1 MQFETY
7 QQHRDGLIQLAG
19 DLSAALKGVPE
30 AKDATVKTLSAE
42 MDEAKGKNKASAGI
56 KAIPVVDELGAV
68 KAKLAEGQ
76 FRIALF
82 AGFQCGK
89 STTFDALLGGQEI
102 SPRGQLVATSSAI
115 LYGMHTDDPALQGKA
130 EIEWKDKRAL
140 LTILPPTILERL
152 AEIPALKVRM
162 KGVHTIVQLSEV
174 FDLDNP
180 QDLRYLREA
189 CAKEWQRYLSNR
201 GAYDKDEIGLISML
215 RVSVLMLAKY
225 DRPAIKA
232 MRENPNKRYSVEEV
246 DRFVRFPTRWE
257 GRSVQ
262 EKQDFSDEEALF
274 VFVKR
279 VRCYVNAPAL
289 KKIDCTLV
297 DCPGLGA
304 SEYDKQVATE
314 EIRDCDVVWFLL
326 GDGRKDIGEDELRN
340 IRTGIKLKPN
350 GLIFTMNVTEAKDNL
365 VQNVAPST
373 CAKIN
378 RDVDKSG
385 KLNLEPDDIT
395 FYHARLAL
403 SAEQACRLCD
413 GTLTQASQKAIV
425 ENAKRALNAKAELT
439 VAKALDGV
447 ARRHDLGKV
456 VPFEEES
463 RIQTFSFFSEKGLN
477 EDNVKWVRELSGLD
491 ALIDRIHAIVM
502 RDKAEIILKTNGF
515 DRVQVAFKAFE
526 AKVTGLLDDLAKS
539 KQEAEAKYEA
549 QEKRIS
555 ALGNAMQEALNSD
568 ELDIGDLAERLRRE
582 FVSEVLNPSRDETL
596 AAIER
601 RADTLMGLSDN
612 ELQNAIGGLLN
623 DSIRNNLAAWRQ
635 SLKNGDSPAIQ
646 RFIDKIKK
654 IVDRLNREF
663 KAKAE
668 AKGMGGAANAGDASI
683 SIGEIDLGID
693 WFEWISVAS
702 NALFFIPIGGWILRG
717 LIAAGIIAI
726 TSLFVGKSWKRNK
739 FIESATEKITEG
751 CRDFERSALPAKMEE
766 MAEGM
771 RKSCVANLQSA
782 IRLRLEEEQK
792 ALKQLRQKL
801 DSGDKDKDIARL
813 NKVKADIIAPFAK
826 RLADFAKQLDA
837 AF

>member
-7 QQHRDGLIQLAG
+7 QQQRDGLIQLAG

-30 AKDATVKTLSAE
+30 AKDATVKTLAAE
-42 MDEAKGKNKASAGI
+42 MDEAKGKETAAV
-56 KAIPVVDELGAV
+56 KAIPVADELDAV
-68 KAKLAEGQ
+68 KAKLEEGQ

-115 LYGMHTDDPALQGKA
+115 LYGQHTDDPALQGKA
-130 EIEWKDKRAL
+130 EVEWKDKRAL

-152 AEIPALKVRM
+152 AEVPALKGRM
-162 KGVHTIVQLSEV
+162 EGIHTIEQLSEA
-174 FDLDNP
+174 FDLDKP
-180 QDLRYLREA
+180 QDLRHLRDA
-189 CAKEWQRYLSNR
+189 CAKEWRHYLGNR
-201 GAYDKDEIGLISML
+201 GAYPDDLRAML
-215 RVSVLMLAKY
+215 RVAVLMLAKY

-232 MRENPNKRYSVEEV
+232 LRKEPNKRFPVEGI
-246 DRFVRFPTRWE
+246 DRFVRFPKSWE
-257 GRSVQ
+257 GRSTQ

-314 EIRDCDVVWFLL
+314 EIQDCDVVWFLL
-326 GDGRKDIGEDELRN
+326 GDGRRDIGADELRN
-340 IRTGIKLKPN
+340 IRTSVKLKPD
-350 GLIFTMNVTEAKDNL
+350 GLIFTMNVTESKNNL
-365 VQNVAPST
+365 ANNVAPST

-378 RDVDKSG
+378 GAVDAKG
-385 KLNLEPDDIT
+385 AKLRLGPDDIT

-403 SAEQACRLCD
+403 SAEQACRLRE
-413 GTLTQASQKAIV
+413 GTLTKASQKAII
-425 ENAKRALNAKAELT
+425 ENAQAIYDGVTKVED
-439 VAKALDGV
+439 ALDGL
-447 ARRHDLGKV
+447 AMEDLKKTGVFVKD
-456 VPFEEES
+456 P
-463 RIQTFSFFSEKGLN
+463 RLQNFSFFDGEGLN
-477 EDNVKWVRELSGLD
+477 EGNVTWAREQSGID
-491 ALIDRIHAIVM
+491 ALVDRIHAIVM
-502 RDKAEIILKTNGF
+502 RDKAKIILKTNGF
-515 DRVQVAFKAFE
+515 DRVQGAFKAFE

-668 AKGMGGAANAGDASI
+668 AKGMSGAANAGDASI

-717 LIAAGIIAI
+717 LIAAGIAI
-726 TSLFVGKSWKRNK
+726 TSWFVGKSWKRNK

-813 NKVKADIIAPFAK
+813 NKVKTDIVAPFAK

>member
-7 QQHRDGLIQLAG
+7 QRQRDDLIRLAG

-30 AKDATVKTLSAE
+30 AKTATVKTLSAE
-42 MDEAKGKNKASAGI
+42 MDAAKGKETSTV
-56 KAIPVVDELGAV
+56 KAIPVADELGAV
-68 KAKLAEGQ
+68 KAKLEEGQ

-130 EIEWKDKRAL
+130 EVEWKDKREL
-140 LTILPPTILERL
+140 LTILPPTILDHL
-152 AEIPALKVRM
+152 AEVPALKGRM
-162 KGVHTIVQLSEV
+162 KDIKTVAQLSEK
-174 FDLDNP
+174 FDLDNS

-189 CAKEWQRYLSNR
+189 CAKEWRRYHKNR
-201 GAYDKDEIGLISML
+201 GAYPDDLRAVL
-215 RVSVLMLAKY
+215 RVAVLMLAKY

-232 MRENPNKRYSVEEV
+232 MRKNPNKRYSVDEI
-246 DRFVRFPTRWE
+246 DRFVRFPKSWE
-257 GRSVQ
+257 GRSTQ
-262 EKQDFSDEEALF
+262 EKQDFSDEESLF

-314 EIRDCDVVWFLL
+314 EIQDCDVVWFLL
-326 GDGRKDIGEDELRN
+326 GDGRRDIGEDELRN
-340 IRTGIKLKPN
+340 IRTGVKLKPD
-350 GLIFTMNVTEAKDNL
+350 GLIFTMNVTDSKKNL
-365 VQNVAPST
+365 REHVAPST

-378 RDVDKSG
+378 STVG
-385 KLNLEPDDIT
+385 KDGKTILSPDDIT

-403 SAEQACRLCD
+403 SAEQACRLRE
-413 GTLTQASQKAIV
+413 GTLTKASQKAIL
-425 ENAKRALNAKAELT
+425 ENAQAIYDGVTKVED
-439 VAKALDGV
+439 ALDGLAV
-447 ARRHDLGKV
+447 EDLKKTGVFFKD
-456 VPFEEES
+456 P
-463 RIQTFSFFSEKGLN
+463 RLQNFSLFAGKGLN
-477 EDNVKWVRELSGLD
+477 ADNVKWAREQSDVDTLV
-491 ALIDRIHAIVM
+491 DRIHAIVM
-502 RDKAEIILKTNGF
+502 RDKAKIILKTNGF

>member
-7 QQHRDGLIQLAG
+7 QQQRDGLIRLAG

-30 AKDATVKTLSAE
+30 AKDATVKTLAAE
-42 MDEAKGKNKASAGI
+42 MDEAKGKETAAV
-56 KAIPVVDELGAV
+56 KAIPVADELDAV
-68 KAKLAEGQ
+68 KAKLEEGQ

-115 LYGMHTDDPALQGKA
+115 LYGQHTDDPALQGKA
-130 EIEWKDKRAL
+130 EVEWKDKRAL

-152 AEIPALKVRM
+152 AEVPALKGRM
-162 KGVHTIVQLSEV
+162 EGIHTIEQLSEA
-174 FDLDNP
+174 FDLDKP
-180 QDLRYLREA
+180 QDLRHLRDA
-189 CAKEWQRYLSNR
+189 CAKEWRHYLGNR
-201 GAYDKDEIGLISML
+201 GVYPDDLRAML
-215 RVSVLMLAKY
+215 RVAVLMLAKY

-232 MRENPNKRYSVEEV
+232 LRKEPNKRFPVEEI
-246 DRFVRFPTRWE
+246 DRFVRFPKSWE
-257 GRSVQ
+257 GRSTQ

-314 EIRDCDVVWFLL
+314 EIQDCDVVWFLL
-326 GDGRKDIGEDELRN
+326 GDGRRDIGADELRN
-340 IRTGIKLKPN
+340 IRTGVKLKPD
-350 GLIFTMNVTEAKDNL
+350 GLIFTMNVTESKNNL
-365 VQNVAPST
+365 ANNVAPST
-373 CAKIN
+373 CDKIN
-378 RDVDKSG
+378 GAVDAKG
-385 KLNLEPDDIT
+385 AKLRLGPDDIT

-403 SAEQACRLCD
+403 SAEQACRLRE
-413 GTLTQASQKAIV
+413 GSLTKASQKAII
-425 ENAKRALNAKAELT
+425 ENAQAIYDGVTKVED
-439 VAKALDGV
+439 ALDVLAMEDLKKTGV
-447 ARRHDLGKV
+447 FFKDPRL
-456 VPFEEES
+456 
-463 RIQTFSFFSEKGLN
+463 QNFSFFDGEGLN
-477 EDNVKWVRELSGLD
+477 EDNVTWAREQSGID
-491 ALIDRIHAIVM
+491 ALVDRIHAIVM
-502 RDKAEIILKTNGF
+502 RDKAKIILKTNGF

-717 LIAAGIIAI
+717 LIAAGIAI
-726 TSLFVGKSWKRNK
+726 TSWFVGKSWKRNK

-801 DSGDKDKDIARL
+801 DSGDKDKEIAHL
-813 NKVKADIIAPFAK
+813 NQVKADIVDPFAQ

-837 AF
+837 AL

>member
-7 QQHRDGLIQLAG
+7 QQQRDGLIRLAG

-42 MDEAKGKNKASAGI
+42 MDEAKGKETAAV
-56 KAIPVVDELGAV
+56 KAIPVADELDAV
-68 KAKLAEGQ
+68 KAKLEEGQ

-115 LYGMHTDDPALQGKA
+115 LYGQHTDDPALQGKA
-130 EIEWKDKRAL
+130 EVEWKDKRAL
-140 LTILPPTILERL
+140 LKILPPTILERL
-152 AEIPALKVRM
+152 AEVPALKGRM
-162 KGVHTIVQLSEV
+162 EGIHTIEQLSEA
-174 FDLDNP
+174 FDLDKP
-180 QDLRYLREA
+180 QDLRHLRDA
-189 CAKEWQRYLSNR
+189 CAKEWRHYLGNR
-201 GAYDKDEIGLISML
+201 GAYPDDLRAML
-215 RVSVLMLAKY
+215 RVAVLMLAKY

-232 MRENPNKRYSVEEV
+232 LRKNPNKRFPVEEI
-246 DRFVRFPTRWE
+246 DRFVRFPKSWE
-257 GRSVQ
+257 GRSTQ

-314 EIRDCDVVWFLL
+314 EIQDCDVVWFLL
-326 GDGRKDIGEDELRN
+326 GDGRRDIGADELRN
-340 IRTGIKLKPN
+340 IRTGVKLKPD
-350 GLIFTMNVTEAKDNL
+350 GLIFTMNVTESKNNL
-365 VQNVAPST
+365 ANNVAPST

-378 RDVDKSG
+378 GAVDAKG
-385 KLNLEPDDIT
+385 AKLRLGPDDIT

-403 SAEQACRLCD
+403 SAEQACRLRE
-413 GTLTQASQKAIV
+413 GTLTKASQKAII
-425 ENAKRALNAKAELT
+425 ENAQAIYDGVTKVED
-439 VAKALDGV
+439 ALDVLAMEDLKKTGV
-447 ARRHDLGKV
+447 FFKDPRL
-456 VPFEEES
+456 
-463 RIQTFSFFSEKGLN
+463 QNFSFFDGEGLN
-477 EDNVKWVRELSGLD
+477 EDNVTWAREQSGID
-491 ALIDRIHAIVM
+491 ALVDRIHAIVM
-502 RDKAEIILKTNGF
+502 RDKAKIILKTNGF
-515 DRVQVAFKAFE
+515 DRVQGAFEAFE

-717 LIAAGIIAI
+717 LIAAGVAI
-726 TSLFVGKSWKRNK
+726 TSWFVGKSWKRNK
-739 FIESATEKITEG
+739 FIESATQAVTEG

>member
-7 QQHRDGLIQLAG
+7 QQQRDGLIQLAG

-30 AKDATVKTLSAE
+30 AKDATVKTLAAE
-42 MDEAKGKNKASAGI
+42 MDEAKGKETAAV
-56 KAIPVVDELGAV
+56 KAIPVADELDAV
-68 KAKLAEGQ
+68 KAKLEEGQ

-115 LYGMHTDDPALQGKA
+115 LYGQHTDDPALQGKA
-130 EIEWKDKRAL
+130 EVEWKDKRAL
-140 LTILPPTILERL
+140 LKILPPTILERL
-152 AEIPALKVRM
+152 AEVPALKGRM
-162 KGVHTIVQLSEV
+162 EGIHTIEQLSEA
-174 FDLDNP
+174 FDLDKP
-180 QDLRYLREA
+180 QDLRHLRDA
-189 CAKEWQRYLSNR
+189 CAKEWRHYLGNR
-201 GAYDKDEIGLISML
+201 GAYPDDLRAML
-215 RVSVLMLAKY
+215 RVAVLMLAKY

-232 MRENPNKRYSVEEV
+232 LRKEPNKRFPVEGI
-246 DRFVRFPTRWE
+246 DRFVRFPKSWE
-257 GRSVQ
+257 GRSTQ

-340 IRTGIKLKPN
+340 IRTGVKLKPD
-350 GLIFTMNVTEAKDNL
+350 GLIFTMNVTESKNNL
-365 VQNVAPST
+365 ANNVAPST
-373 CAKIN
+373 CDKIN
-378 RDVDKSG
+378 GAVDAKG
-385 KLNLEPDDIT
+385 AKLRLGPDDIT

-403 SAEQACRLCD
+403 SAEQACRLRE
-413 GTLTQASQKAIV
+413 GTLTKASQKAII
-425 ENAKRALNAKAELT
+425 ENAQAIYDGVTKVED
-439 VAKALDGV
+439 ALDGL
-447 ARRHDLGKV
+447 AMEDLKKTGVSFKD
-456 VPFEEES
+456 P
-463 RIQTFSFFSEKGLN
+463 RLQNFSFFDGEGLN
-477 EDNVKWVRELSGLD
+477 EGNVTWAREQSGID
-491 ALIDRIHAIVM
+491 ALVDRIHAIVM
-502 RDKAEIILKTNGF
+502 RDKAKIILKTNGF
-515 DRVQVAFKAFE
+515 DRVQGAFKAFE

-717 LIAAGIIAI
+717 LIAAGIAI

-813 NKVKADIIAPFAK
+813 NQVKTDIVAPFAK

-837 AF
+837 AL

>member
-7 QQHRDGLIQLAG
+7 QQQRDGLIQLAG

-30 AKDATVKTLSAE
+30 AKDATVKTLAAE
-42 MDEAKGKNKASAGI
+42 MDEAKGKETAAV
-56 KAIPVVDELGAV
+56 KAIPVADELDAV
-68 KAKLAEGQ
+68 KAKLEEGQ

-115 LYGMHTDDPALQGKA
+115 LYGQHTDDPALQGKA
-130 EIEWKDKRAL
+130 EVEWKDKRAL
-140 LTILPPTILERL
+140 LKILPPTILERL
-152 AEIPALKVRM
+152 AEVPALKGRM
-162 KGVHTIVQLSEV
+162 EGIHTIEQLSEA
-174 FDLDNP
+174 FDLDKP
-180 QDLRYLREA
+180 QDLRHLRDA
-189 CAKEWQRYLSNR
+189 CAKEWRHYLGNR
-201 GAYDKDEIGLISML
+201 GAYPDDLRAML
-215 RVSVLMLAKY
+215 RVAVLMLAKY

-232 MRENPNKRYSVEEV
+232 LRKEPNKRFPVEGI
-246 DRFVRFPTRWE
+246 DRFVRFPKSWE
-257 GRSVQ
+257 GRSTQ

-314 EIRDCDVVWFLL
+314 EIQDCDVVWFLL
-326 GDGRKDIGEDELRN
+326 GDGRRDIGADELRN
-340 IRTGIKLKPN
+340 IRTGVKLKPD
-350 GLIFTMNVTEAKDNL
+350 GLIFTMNVTESKNNL
-365 VQNVAPST
+365 ANNVAPST

-378 RDVDKSG
+378 GAVDAKG
-385 KLNLEPDDIT
+385 AKLRLGPDDIT

-403 SAEQACRLCD
+403 SAEQACRLRE
-413 GTLTQASQKAIV
+413 GTLTKASQKAII
-425 ENAKRALNAKAELT
+425 ENAQAIYDGVTKVED
-439 VAKALDGV
+439 ALDVLAMEDLKKTGV
-447 ARRHDLGKV
+447 FFKDPRL
-456 VPFEEES
+456 
-463 RIQTFSFFSEKGLN
+463 QNFSFFDGEGLN
-477 EDNVKWVRELSGLD
+477 EGNVTWAREQSGID
-491 ALIDRIHAIVM
+491 ALVDRIHAIVM
-502 RDKAEIILKTNGF
+502 RDKAKIILKTNGF
-515 DRVQVAFKAFE
+515 DRVQGAFKAFE

-668 AKGMGGAANAGDASI
+668 AKGMGGAANAGDANVSL
-683 SIGEIDLGID
+683 GEIDLGID
-693 WFEWISVAS
+693 WFKWISVAS

-717 LIAAGIIAI
+717 LIAAGIAI

-766 MAEGM
+766 MAESM

-801 DSGDKDKDIARL
+801 DSGDKDKEIAHL
-813 NKVKADIIAPFAK
+813 NQVKADIIAPFAK

>member
-7 QQHRDGLIQLAG
+7 QQQRDGLIRLAG

-30 AKDATVKTLSAE
+30 AKDATVKTLAAE
-42 MDEAKGKNKASAGI
+42 MDEAKGKETAAV
-56 KAIPVVDELGAV
+56 KAIPVADELDAV
-68 KAKLAEGQ
+68 KAKLEEGQ

-115 LYGMHTDDPALQGKA
+115 LYGQHTDDPALQGKA
-130 EIEWKDKRAL
+130 EVEWEDKRAL

-152 AEIPALKVRM
+152 AEVPALKGRM
-162 KGVHTIVQLSEV
+162 EGIHTIEQLSEA
-174 FDLDNP
+174 FDLDKP
-180 QDLRYLREA
+180 QDLRHLRDA
-189 CAKEWQRYLSNR
+189 CAKEWRHYLGNR
-201 GAYDKDEIGLISML
+201 GAYPDDLRAML
-215 RVSVLMLAKY
+215 RVAVLMLAKY

-232 MRENPNKRYSVEEV
+232 LRKEPNKRFPVEGI
-246 DRFVRFPTRWE
+246 DRFVRFPKSWE
-257 GRSVQ
+257 GRSTQ

-314 EIRDCDVVWFLL
+314 EIQDCDVVWFLL
-326 GDGRKDIGEDELRN
+326 GDGRRDIGADELRN
-340 IRTGIKLKPN
+340 IRTSVKLKPD
-350 GLIFTMNVTEAKDNL
+350 GLIFTMNVTESKNNL
-365 VQNVAPST
+365 ANNVAPST

-378 RDVDKSG
+378 GAVDAKG
-385 KLNLEPDDIT
+385 AKLRLGPDDIT

-403 SAEQACRLCD
+403 SAEQACRLRE
-413 GTLTQASQKAIV
+413 GTLTKASQKAII
-425 ENAKRALNAKAELT
+425 ENAQAIYDGVTKVED
-439 VAKALDGV
+439 ALDGL
-447 ARRHDLGKV
+447 AMEDLKKTGVFVKD
-456 VPFEEES
+456 P
-463 RIQTFSFFSEKGLN
+463 RLQNFSFFDGEGLN
-477 EDNVKWVRELSGLD
+477 EGNVTWAREQSGID
-491 ALIDRIHAIVM
+491 ALVDRIHAIVM
-502 RDKAEIILKTNGF
+502 RDKAKIILKTNGF
-515 DRVQVAFKAFE
+515 DRVQGAFE
-526 AKVTGLLDDLAKS
+526 VFNAKVTNLLAGLAKT
-539 KQEAEAKYEA
+539 KQENEARYQA
-549 QEKRIS
+549 QEERIGK
-555 ALGNAMQEALNSD
+555 LGDAMQKALYSD

-668 AKGMGGAANAGDASI
+668 AKGMSGAANAGDASI

-717 LIAAGIIAI
+717 LIAAGIAI
-726 TSLFVGKSWKRNK
+726 TSWFVGKSWKRNK

-813 NKVKADIIAPFAK
+813 NKVKTDIVAPFAK

>member
-7 QQHRDGLIQLAG
+7 QQQRDGLIRLAG

-30 AKDATVKTLSAE
+30 AKDATVKTLAAE
-42 MDEAKGKNKASAGI
+42 MDEAKGKETAAV
-56 KAIPVVDELGAV
+56 KAIPVADELDAV
-68 KAKLAEGQ
+68 KAKLEEGQ

-115 LYGMHTDDPALQGKA
+115 LYGQHTDDPALQGKA
-130 EIEWKDKRAL
+130 EVEWKDKRAL
-140 LTILPPTILERL
+140 LKILPPTILERL
-152 AEIPALKVRM
+152 AEVPALKGRM
-162 KGVHTIVQLSEV
+162 EGIHTIEQLSEA
-174 FDLDNP
+174 FDLDKP
-180 QDLRYLREA
+180 QDLRHLRDA
-189 CAKEWQRYLSNR
+189 CAKEWRHYLGNR
-201 GAYDKDEIGLISML
+201 GAYPDDLRAML
-215 RVSVLMLAKY
+215 RVAVLMLAKY

-232 MRENPNKRYSVEEV
+232 LRKEPNKRFPVEGI
-246 DRFVRFPTRWE
+246 DRFVRFPKSWE
-257 GRSVQ
+257 GRSTQ
-262 EKQDFSDEEALF
+262 EKQDFSDEEAFF

-340 IRTGIKLKPN
+340 IRTGVKLKPD
-350 GLIFTMNVTEAKDNL
+350 GLIFTMNVTESKNNL
-365 VQNVAPST
+365 ANNVAPST

-378 RDVDKSG
+378 GAVDAKG
-385 KLNLEPDDIT
+385 AKLRLGPDDIT

-403 SAEQACRLCD
+403 SAEQACRLRE
-413 GTLTQASQKAIV
+413 GTLTKASQKAII
-425 ENAKRALNAKAELT
+425 ENAQAIYDGVTKVED
-439 VAKALDGV
+439 ALDGL
-447 ARRHDLGKV
+447 AMEDLKKTGVSFKD
-456 VPFEEES
+456 P
-463 RIQTFSFFSEKGLN
+463 RLQNFSFFDGEGLN
-477 EDNVKWVRELSGLD
+477 EGNVTWAREQSGID
-491 ALIDRIHAIVM
+491 ALVDRIHAIVM
-502 RDKAEIILKTNGF
+502 RDKAKIILKTNGF
-515 DRVQVAFKAFE
+515 DRVQGAFKAFE

-717 LIAAGIIAI
+717 LIAAGIAI
-726 TSLFVGKSWKRNK
+726 TSRFVGKSWKRNK

>member
-7 QQHRDGLIQLAG
+7 QQQRDGLIRLAG

-30 AKDATVKTLSAE
+30 AKDATVKTLAAE
-42 MDEAKGKNKASAGI
+42 MDEAKGKETAAV
-56 KAIPVVDELGAV
+56 KAIPVADELDAV
-68 KAKLAEGQ
+68 KAKLEEGQ

-115 LYGMHTDDPALQGKA
+115 LYGQHTDDPALQGKA

-152 AEIPALKVRM
+152 AEIPALKGRM
-162 KGVHTIVQLSEV
+162 ENIHTITELSEA

-180 QDLRYLREA
+180 QDLRYLKEA
-189 CAKEWQRYLSNR
+189 CAKEWRSYHKNR
-201 GAYDKDEIGLISML
+201 GAYPDDLRAVL
-215 RVSVLMLAKY
+215 RVAVLMLEKY

-232 MRENPNKRYSVEEV
+232 MRKDPNKRYSVDEI
-246 DRFVRFPTRWE
+246 DRFVRFPKSWE
-257 GRSVQ
+257 GRSTQ

-314 EIRDCDVVWFLL
+314 EIQDCDVVWFLL

-340 IRTGIKLKPN
+340 IRTGVKLKPD
-350 GLIFTMNVTEAKDNL
+350 GLIFTMNVTESKKNL
-365 VQNVAPST
+365 RECVAPST

-378 RDVDKSG
+378 GAVDAKG
-385 KLNLEPDDIT
+385 AKLRLGPDDIT

-403 SAEQACRLCD
+403 SAEQACRLRE
-413 GTLTQASQKAIV
+413 GTLTKASQKAII
-425 ENAKRALNAKAELT
+425 ENAQAIYDG
-439 VAKALDGV
+439 VAKVEDALDGL
-447 ARRHDLGKV
+447 ATEDLKKTGVFFKD
-456 VPFEEES
+456 P
-463 RIQTFSFFSEKGLN
+463 RLQGFSFFTETGLN
-477 EDNVKWVRELSGLD
+477 EDNVKWAREQSDIDTLV
-491 ALIDRIHAIVM
+491 DRIHAIVM
-502 RDKAEIILKTNGF
+502 RDKAKIILRTNGF
-515 DRVQVAFKAFE
+515 DRVQGAFKAFE

-646 RFIDKIKK
+646 RFIDKVKK
-654 IVDRLNREF
+654 IVDRLNSEF
-663 KAKAE
+663 KAKA
-668 AKGMGGAANAGDASI
+668 AIDGVGKTSGGGNPNI
-683 SIGEIDLGID
+683 SLGEIDLGVD
-693 WFEWISVAS
+693 WFNVISIAS
-702 NALFFIPIGGWILRG
+702 NALVFIPVGGWILRG
-717 LIAAGIIAI
+717 LIAAGIAAVIAI
-726 TSLFVGKSWKRNK
+726 TSLFGGKSWKRNK
-739 FIESATEKITEG
+739 FIESATQAVTDG
-751 CRDFERSALPAKMEE
+751 CRDFERKTLPAKMEE